1 MDYDIIGDV
10 HGQFDK
16 LDALLDALGYRERAG
31 ARRHPQRRAI
41 FVGDFIDRGA
51 CGVEVVRTVRRMI
64 DAGAALAVMGNHEL
78 NAIAWHTPDA
88 EDPGE
93 YLRPHRREPWGLKN
107 RKQHAAFLAQVE
119 HKSELHR
126 EIIDWFLTL
135 PLWLE
140 LPQLRVVH
148 ACWHEPAMAW
158 LSPRLDDRNCLPRHL
173 LPEATKEPTAAE
185 ADTSMSTF
193 AAVEFLTK
201 GIEVRLPDGYSFE
214 DKDGIARRDVR
225 VRWWDTEARVA
236 VGKPTFFGH
245 YWMSGLPSLL
255 SSSAVCV
262 DYSAGSGGPLVAYRH
277 EAGAPLS
284 PHNFVSAA

>member
-1 MDYDIIGDV
+1 VDYDIIGDV

-31 ARRHPQRRAI
+31 ARRHPQRQAI

-119 HKSELHR
+119 HKRGLHR

-193 AAVEFLTK
+193 AAVAARH
-201 GIEVRLPDGYSFE
+201 RLQRAP
-214 DKDGIARRDVR
+214 RRG
-225 VRWWDTEARVA
+225 A
-236 VGKPTFFGH
+236 
-245 YWMSGLPSLL
+245 GLPRPSTG
-255 SSSAVCV
+255 
-262 DYSAGSGGPLVAYRH
+262 AGKSTTMKMIAGTTLPRAHHRQRARMRLRPCAGGPL
-277 EAGAPLS
+277 
-284 PHNFVSAA
+284 AAQRLIGYLPRGRRRPTTT